1 MHSSP
6 KDATFPSS
14 SMTLFSAITVVANT
28 VLENRILQWGR
39 KITQRI
45 YRVLEGFSA
54 LGSLINF
61 SETEQGLPLLGLN
74 STSTNSESSEEDC
87 KDVIG
92 R

>member
-1 MHSSP
+1 
-6 KDATFPSS
+6 
-14 SMTLFSAITVVANT
+14 MTLFSAITVVANT